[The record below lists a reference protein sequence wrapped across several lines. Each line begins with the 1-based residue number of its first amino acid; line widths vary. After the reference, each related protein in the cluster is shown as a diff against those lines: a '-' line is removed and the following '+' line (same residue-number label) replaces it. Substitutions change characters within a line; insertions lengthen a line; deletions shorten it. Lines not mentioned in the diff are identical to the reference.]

1 MAKIKPFKAVIYN
14 KEKIKDLAR
23 AVCPPY
29 DVISP
34 ARQEY
39 FHRLDPYNFI
49 HIILGKDTAAEDKY
63 RRAAAYFKNW
73 LKDGILIEDASP
85 AIYFYSHQYNLK
97 GERKTR
103 LGFIALMRLE
113 DKDNPTFAHENT
125 HSEAKDDRLRLIR
138 RVKANLSPIFV
149 LFSDRK
155 RIIPRL
161 YEQHIRDK
169 NPFIEVTDEERNLHK
184 LWRIDDPAILADIQA
199 KISGE
204 NTFIADGHH
213 RYEVACAYRDEMK
226 KKLGSLPE
234 GSDINY
240 MLTYFTNI
248 ESLGLAVLPIHRLV
262 KLKAGFNMQD
272 FIQRLKVNFDV
283 EEVRDK
289 ARFFFLLEKAGR
301 SEHVIGMYKN
311 KKYWLIRL
319 KNIKILDKIISD
331 KPREYRCLD
340 VSILNYLILQD
351 ILGIS
356 LDNKERVTFSN
367 DPQEFILET
376 DRDDNRI
383 AFFLNPVKV
392 SQIIA
397 VALTGNRMPAK
408 STYFYPKVLSG
419 LVINK
424 HPELQKT

>member
-248 ESLGLAVLPIHRLV
+248 PGPGGAADSPPGKIES
-262 KLKAGFNMQD
+262 
-272 FIQRLKVNFDV
+272 
-283 EEVRDK
+283 
-289 ARFFFLLEKAGR
+289 
-301 SEHVIGMYKN
+301 
-311 KKYWLIRL
+311 
-319 KNIKILDKIISD
+319 
-331 KPREYRCLD
+331 
-340 VSILNYLILQD
+340 
-351 ILGIS
+351 
-356 LDNKERVTFSN
+356 RV
-367 DPQEFILET
+367 
-376 DRDDNRI
+376 
-383 AFFLNPVKV
+383 
-392 SQIIA
+392 
-397 VALTGNRMPAK
+397 
-408 STYFYPKVLSG
+408 
-419 LVINK
+419 
-424 HPELQKT
+424 

>member
-1 MAKIKPFKAVIYN
+1 
-14 KEKIKDLAR
+14 
-23 AVCPPY
+23 
-29 DVISP
+29 
-34 ARQEY
+34 
-39 FHRLDPYNFI
+39 
-49 HIILGKDTAAEDKY
+49 
-63 RRAAAYFKNW
+63 
-73 LKDGILIEDASP
+73 
-85 AIYFYSHQYNLK
+85 
-97 GERKTR
+97 
-103 LGFIALMRLE
+103 
-113 DKDNPTFAHENT
+113 
-125 HSEAKDDRLRLIR
+125 
-138 RVKANLSPIFV
+138 
-149 LFSDRK
+149 
-155 RIIPRL
+155 
-161 YEQHIRDK
+161 
-169 NPFIEVTDEERNLHK
+169 
-184 LWRIDDPAILADIQA
+184 
-199 KISGE
+199 
-204 NTFIADGHH
+204 
-213 RYEVACAYRDEMK
+213 
-226 KKLGSLPE
+226 
-234 GSDINY
+234 
-240 MLTYFTNI
+240 
-248 ESLGLAVLPIHRLV
+248 VLPIHRLV